1 MTTKTYSTKAN
12 ARRALSNIGKAALC
26 KAAELIQE
34 IDGQFQFNLEAAE
47 EIQNSFECDD
57 DCVCEPKFNK
67 HSTDKNPAHT
77 HQRATDIAPSY
88 EMQQYGVEHCPSCG
102 VHLSNGV
109 GIHAEEVNGK
119 WVVHTKTHENWC
131 MGCGHE
137 FGPLLPGK
145 TAKAVGTPHAN
156 MKTSLKLD
164 RRVVCVE
171 TDEEFKNAYQ
181 MWIANPDWMTTGQQD
196 RLTAQLYAAAKLG
209 KQIAVEINGRSFHL
223 LNVPEVN

>member
-47 EIQNSFECDD
+47 EIQDSYECDD
-57 DCVCEPKFNK
+57 DCECVVK
-67 HSTDKNPAHT
+67 S
-77 HQRATDIAPSY
+77 AP
-88 EMQQYGVEHCPSCG
+88 E
-102 VHLSNGV
+102 
-109 GIHAEEVNGK
+109 A
-119 WVVHTKTHENWC
+119 VV
-131 MGCGHE
+131 
-137 FGPLLPGK
+137 K

-164 RRVVCVE
+164 RRIVCVE